1 MVSKKIVLVIMII
14 ACLLLIST
22 FWMNSSISKSNNK
35 KANGENLKGSIQFK
49 INPPVSLDNQVIEGD
64 LGNGK

>member
-35 KANGENLKGSIQFK
+35 KANGDNLKGSIQFK
-49 INPPVSLDNQVIEGD
+49 INPAVSLDNQVIEGD
-64 LGNGK
+64 LGNAK

>member
-1 MVSKKIVLVIMII
+1 
-14 ACLLLIST
+14 
-22 FWMNSSISKSNNK
+22 MNSSISKSNNK
-35 KANGENLKGSIQFK
+35 KANGDNLKGSIQFK